1 MHYSSLLI
9 IPLVSTGVA
18 KFPLFLGH
26 EHADTLRDGHTRLH
40 EAQGQDTTVARA
52 AEIERARAM
61 KANLT
66 KTTFVLGDDP
76 EYM

>member
-1 MHYSSLLI
+1 LGTNTQIHYATATHDSMKKVYES
-9 IPLVSTGVA
+9 
-18 KFPLFLGH
+18 
-26 EHADTLRDGHTRLH
+26 
-40 EAQGQDTTVARA
+40 AQGQDTTVARA